1 MPVAVDAH
9 RCLVQVAEHDPL
21 GVRPRVGRVTRVD
34 GVAEPDRN
42 RGGASGDVAGRQET
56 IRFGRGTHTFAAGGN
71 CAAPR
76 VGTGGHKASQ
86 GEERY
91 MLRWHEGTIHYTI
104 SPWDSHA
111 VSS

>member
-9 RCLVQVAEHDPL
+9 RRLVQVAEHDAL
-21 GVRPRVGRVTRVD
+21 GVGARVGRVTRVD

-42 RGGASGDVAGRQET
+42 RGGASGDVAGRKET
-56 IRFGRGTHTFAAGGN
+56 ARFGRTRSFAAGGN
-71 CAAPR
+71 CGATR
-76 VGTGGHKASQ
+76 VGTGRQEASQ

-104 SPWDSHA
+104 SPWGSHA